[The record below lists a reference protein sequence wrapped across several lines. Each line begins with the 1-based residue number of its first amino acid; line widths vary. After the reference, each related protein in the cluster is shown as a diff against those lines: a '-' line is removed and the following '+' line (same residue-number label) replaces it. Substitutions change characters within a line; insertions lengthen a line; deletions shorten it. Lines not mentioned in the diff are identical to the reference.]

1 MSEGMAGGSEYLVCS
16 DNLAC
21 FVFMKQPFWD
31 LPFAFHRRNLKY
43 CYEQAGIYVLKVSN
57 RNSRTRLENM
67 FKVYSVCYSVSAI
80 VFLLLTLNMKLAA
93 DEQTCAISIIQ
104 DQTVQTALMMMT
116 MTLMT
121 VKYFYGMV
129 DWRKMLS
136 LISSQDD
143 CQRDYIANLWDT
155 ARRIRACAKPGF
167 RICWMKVCDN
177 DISYIT
183 APWCY
188 ALCLLPY
195 HLACHISYMGLKFF
209 FIPYSYLMPCL

>member
-1 MSEGMAGGSEYLVCS
+1 
-16 DNLAC
+16 
-21 FVFMKQPFWD
+21 MKQPFWD

-155 ARRIRACAKPGF
+155 ARRIWACAKPRF

-188 ALCLLPY
+188 ALCLLP
-195 HLACHISYMGLKFF
+195 IPFGL
-209 FIPYSYLMPCL
+209 SYLLYGS